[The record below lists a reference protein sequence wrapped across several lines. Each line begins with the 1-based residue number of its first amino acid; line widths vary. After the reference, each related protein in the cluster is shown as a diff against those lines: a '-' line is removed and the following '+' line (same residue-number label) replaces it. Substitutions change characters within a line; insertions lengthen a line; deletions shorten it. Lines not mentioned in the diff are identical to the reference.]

1 MSYCLVDQVV
11 LEKKSRLD
19 YGLMRSIWKEKSNST
34 FDHELSTVKLGF
46 CLAVLHAWQLDANPS
61 TSSNLLDFKCVGCTP
76 FVHFN
81 EVIVIY

>member
-1 MSYCLVDQVV
+1 MC
-11 LEKKSRLD
+11 
-19 YGLMRSIWKEKSNST
+19 LMRSIWKEKSNST
-34 FDHELSTVKLGF
+34 FDHELSMVKLGF

-81 EVIVIY
+81 EVIYLLKKNGKDYPGILQEK